1 MKMKKVLTALGNPT
15 LNNELKKYEKYD
27 VLYDD
32 LIYQEAVTDVL
43 DKTGTDILVL
53 SGLLQGQYDMVE
65 FINLIKKK
73 NRTLRIILIIDE
85 ITDETR
91 NILISKGVFDIF
103 CDSEIDVT
111 DIVEA
116 IDREE
121 PINKRIEAVKEVIR
135 EKYNTQKET
144 IYISKTQKQ
153 EIITVC
159 GTNGSGKSTVLKNI
173 CRNLSKRSNSKIL
186 VIDLDTL
193 NGNIDEIFGIDKVP
207 QGIDVLIDEDKKCGL
222 NYAVDLI
229 SKNRFDS
236 NILEEI
242 IIKSRKNRCNYR

>member
-1 MKMKKVLTALGNPT
+1 
-15 LNNELKKYEKYD
+15 
-27 VLYDD
+27 
-32 LIYQEAVTDVL
+32 
-43 DKTGTDILVL
+43 
-53 SGLLQGQYDMVE
+53 
-65 FINLIKKK
+65 
-73 NRTLRIILIIDE
+73 LRIILITNE

-103 CDSEIDVT
+103 CDNEIDVI

-121 PINKRIEAVKEVIR
+121 PIIKRVETVKEVTR
-135 EKYNTQKET
+135 EKYNVQKET

-193 NGNIDEIFGIDKVP
+193 NGNIDELFGIDKVP
-207 QGIDVLIDEDKKCGL
+207 QGIDILIDEDKKCGL

-236 NILEEI
+236 NVLEEI
-242 IIKSRKNRCNYR
+242 IIKSRKNRYNHWQYFFTFLPKMF

>member
-159 GTNGSGKSTVLKNI
+159 GTNGSGKSTVLRNI

>member
-1 MKMKKVLTALGNPT
+1 MKKVLTALGNPT

>member
-1 MKMKKVLTALGNPT
+1 MKKVLTALGNPT

-159 GTNGSGKSTVLKNI
+159 GTNGSGKSTVLRNI